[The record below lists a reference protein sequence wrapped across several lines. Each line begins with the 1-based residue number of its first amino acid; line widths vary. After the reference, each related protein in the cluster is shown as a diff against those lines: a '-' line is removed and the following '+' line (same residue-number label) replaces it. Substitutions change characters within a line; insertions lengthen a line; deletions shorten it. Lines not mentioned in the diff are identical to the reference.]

1 MKVILTK
8 DVKGSGKKGQLVE
21 VSDGYA
27 RNFLLKKGMAVEA
40 TAQAMN
46 ELKNRENAEKHRIE
60 VERQNAQEIAAKL
73 EGKTVK
79 LTAKA
84 GAGGKLF
91 GSVTGKEIAEAIG
104 VQFGVEVEKRKLV
117 MDADIKTFGTFPVEL
132 KLNYGIGAKLYVAV
146 AEEA

>member
-1 MKVILTK
+1 MKVILK
-8 DVKGSGKKGQLVE
+8 QDVQGSGKKGQLVE

>member
-1 MKVILTK
+1 MKVILQQ
-8 DVKGSGKKGQLVE
+8 DVRGQGKKGQLVE

>member
-1 MKVILTK
+1 MKVILK
-8 DVKGSGKKGQLVE
+8 QDVQGSGKKGQLVE

-117 MDADIKTFGTFPVEL
+117 MDADIKTFGTFPGEL
-132 KLNYGIGAKLYVAV
+132 KLNYGIGAKLYVAG